1 MMSAK
6 FRIEVRADKLID
18 LLTLPNIKGEKKS
31 TFCFK
36 IFVGISDEWD
46 ALFVFKLFISFSIS
60 ARDTVL
66 KEKLKL
72 HFSRIA
78 LILG

>member
-46 ALFVFKLFISFSIS
+46 ALFVFKLFISFSMS
-60 ARDTVL
+60 VRDTVFE
-66 KEKLKL
+66 KELKL
-72 HFSRIA
+72 HFSRIV

>member
-1 MMSAK
+1 MCTN
-6 FRIEVRADKLID
+6 FRIESKIDKLIN
-18 LLTLPNIKGEKKS
+18 LLTYPNIKGEMKS

-46 ALFVFKLFISFSIS
+46 AFFVFNLFISFSMS
-60 ARDTVL
+60 VRDTVS
-66 KEKLKL
+66 KKLKL
-72 HFSRIA
+72 HFSRIV

>member
-1 MMSAK
+1 MQS
-6 FRIEVRADKLID
+6 
-18 LLTLPNIKGEKKS
+18 NIKGEKKS

-46 ALFVFKLFISFSIS
+46 ALFVFKLFISFSMS

-66 KEKLKL
+66 KK
-72 HFSRIA
+72 S
-78 LILG
+78 